1 MGGAAAVA
9 RAHREAA
16 DEAGACFVLAGAID
30 GMTDELVIAEE
41 AAAAEA
47 EAAEEPGAAAGGV
60 GAEEEDGGGG
70 EGWTLQ
76 PVLVEVKHRVGSIKT
91 PPPFY
96 DVLQATTYCLM
107 LGVEAADLV
116 QCLRASSSESTIHV
130 TRIPLHGP
138 PLHHGPAWWSHVLPR
153 LYAFA
158 RAVHA
163 FRGSSALRY
172 AYLLGGDEARDALLA
187 RHLPHLPFRLRTE

>member
-1 MGGAAAVA
+1 MHG
-9 RAHREAA
+9 
-16 DEAGACFVLAGAID
+16 
-30 GMTDELVIAEE
+30 
-41 AAAAEA
+41 
-47 EAAEEPGAAAGGV
+47 
-60 GAEEEDGGGG
+60 
-70 EGWTLQ
+70 
-76 PVLVEVKHRVGSIKT
+76 
-91 PPPFY
+91 
-96 DVLQATTYCLM
+96 QATTYCLM

-187 RHLPHLPFRLRTE
+187 RHLPHLPFRPCARDDGERGETRGNARATQAPQE